1 MSIVIKNIKKKFG
14 DFVAV
19 DDISL
24 QVNEGEFV
32 GLLGPSGSG
41 KTTLLRIIAGLEVQD
56 EGEIYLEGA
65 DAAALPIRGR
75 RIGFVF
81 QHFALFKHMTVF
93 ENIAFG
99 LRLKRPKIAESDIQ
113 SKVESLLKLIHL
125 EGSGFK
131 YPSELSGGQQQR
143 VSLARV
149 LAIEPKYMLLDE
161 PFGALDSKVRKELR
175 RWLKKLHDSEKLTTI
190 FVTHDH
196 EEAMEISDKI
206 AIIENGKVEQIGTPL
221 EIWENPVNAFVFDFL
236 GNYNTF
242 FGYEDEDQKLIINLD
257 YIRENIKS
265 FSSEK
270 YIRALS
276 RSHQVLM
283 ERSPDDT
290 KYFLKVKVT
299 LINKAGSLI
308 KIEAESHLGSF
319 FLMDM
324 DATKFESLNPQLGE
338 ELWIRPE
345 YYRSFSEKV

>member
-1 MSIVIKNIKKKFG
+1 MSIIIKNIKKNFG

-24 QVNEGEFV
+24 QVKEGEFV

-56 EGEIYLEGA
+56 EGEIFLEGV
-65 DAAALPIRGR
+65 DATGQPIKER

-99 LRLKRPKIAESDIQ
+99 LRLKRPKIDEEEIK
-113 SKVESLLKLIHL
+113 SKVNNLLQLIHL
-125 EGSGFK
+125 DGSGQK

-161 PFGALDSKVRKELR
+161 PFGSLDSKVRKELR
-175 RWLKKLHDSEKLTTI
+175 RWLKKLHDSAKLTTI
-190 FVTHDH
+190 FVTHDQ

-206 AIIENGKVEQIGTPL
+206 AIIQKGRVEQLGTPH
-221 EIWENPVNAFVFDFL
+221 EIWENPANAFVFDFL

-242 FGYEDEDQKLIINLD
+242 FGYEEENGKLIINPD
-257 YIRENIKS
+257 YIKENIKS
-265 FSSEK
+265 LSSEK

-276 RSHQVLM
+276 RSHQVVM

-290 KYFLKVKVT
+290 KYYLQVT
-299 LINKAGSLI
+299 VNLINRAGPLI
-308 KIEAESHLGSF
+308 KIEAVSHLGSF
-319 FLMDM
+319 FLIDLET
-324 DATKFESLNPQLGE
+324 TKFESLKPQLDE
-338 ELWIRPE
+338 PLWIRPE
-345 YYRSFSEKV
+345 IYRSFSEKI